1 MLSFMFLFLQEKKIN
16 ITFVTV
22 RVVLRKLCML
32 ENMYTRH
39 ILRGRSLEYFSIGS
53 LLKC

>member
-39 ILRGRSLEYFSIGS
+39 ILRGRSLEYISLGS